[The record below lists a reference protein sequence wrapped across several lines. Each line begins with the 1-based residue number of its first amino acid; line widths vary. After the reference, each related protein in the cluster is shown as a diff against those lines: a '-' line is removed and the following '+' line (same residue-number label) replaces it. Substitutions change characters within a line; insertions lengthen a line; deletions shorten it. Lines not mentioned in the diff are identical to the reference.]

1 MESLDDIIIKR
12 DSWTS
17 MLELLKPYIAPQ
29 NWHMIGPAKEQWN
42 AIPLQR
48 QRQIWVTLWEQK
60 MRGAKI
66 KDHPYYAIKDC
77 VPIPFNWNGTDHINS
92 MMKSFKMVSM
102 MKSFKMVSAKY
113 FDRYGVY
120 TLKAAQAFQ
129 LKDVKPLNYKSL

>member
-60 MRGAKI
+60 IRGLKI
-66 KDHPYYAIKDC
+66 KDHPYYA
-77 VPIPFNWNGTDHINS
+77 
-92 MMKSFKMVSM
+92 

-129 LKDVKPLNYKSL
+129 LKDVKPLNYK

>member
-48 QRQIWVTLWEQK
+48 QRQIWVLHDEVLQNGLCQVL
-60 MRGAKI
+60 RPLRSL
-66 KDHPYYAIKDC
+66 HPQSRPS
-77 VPIPFNWNGTDHINS
+77 VPT
-92 MMKSFKMVSM
+92 K
-102 MKSFKMVSAKY
+102 
-113 FDRYGVY
+113 RC
-120 TLKAAQAFQ
+120 
-129 LKDVKPLNYKSL
+129 

>member
-29 NWHMIGPAKEQWN
+29 NRHMIGSAKEQWN

-92 MMKSFKMVSM
+92 MMKSFKMVS
-102 MKSFKMVSAKY
+102 AKY

-129 LKDVKPLNYKSL
+129 LTDVKPLNYKT

>member
-1 MESLDDIIIKR
+1 MEPESLNIVLIKR
-12 DSWTS
+12 KSWSTI
-17 MLELLKPYIAPQ
+17 LDLLKPYIAPKFA
-29 NWHMIGPAKEQWN
+29 NMVNPAHELWDS
-42 AIPLQR
+42 IPLDR

-92 MMKSFKMVSM
+92 MMKSFKMVS
-102 MKSFKMVSAKY
+102 AKY

-129 LKDVKPLNYKSL
+129 LKDVKPLNYK